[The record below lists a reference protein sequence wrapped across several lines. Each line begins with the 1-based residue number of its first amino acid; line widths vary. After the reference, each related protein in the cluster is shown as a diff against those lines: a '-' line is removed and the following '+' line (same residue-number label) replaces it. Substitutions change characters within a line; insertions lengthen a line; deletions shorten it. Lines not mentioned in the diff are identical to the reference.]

1 MKRFNLLLVN
11 NEAMVGHMVLKTL
24 GKVFRSNFVFEVA
37 NLDEAEKILAKL
49 NIHLLLIDLDHHSID
64 LTDYSRRLPNCYV
77 MGYHS
82 KQSTAASALE
92 PFRNKIIRREG
103 LQEELLS
110 DFRLMRKEWAEQLP
124 VGQRIFRAPHLLD
137 LFRTVPG

>member
-1 MKRFNLLLVN
+1 
-11 NEAMVGHMVLKTL
+11 MVGHMVLKTL

-49 NIHLLLIDLDHHSID
+49 NIDLLLIDLDRHTID
-64 LTDYSRRLPNCYV
+64 LADYSRRLPGCYV

-82 KQSTAASALE
+82 KHSTAASALE

-110 DFRLMRKEWAEQLP
+110 DFRLMRKEWTGQLP
-124 VGQRIFRAPHLLD
+124 VGQRIFRAPQLRD
-137 LFRTVPG
+137 LFRAVPG